1 MAFGRVK
8 RIRLSQFRATPYNAA
23 MTDTAQTPA
32 QSRDTFRGILL
43 MVASMAG
50 FAIEDMFIKWAA
62 AGMPTGQIL
71 LLLGVFGTPV
81 FAAMARNQGL
91 RTISRDALHPMV
103 VLRNLGEMVGT
114 AGFVTALALIPLSTA
129 TAVFQA
135 MPLFVTMGAALFL
148 GETVGWRRWSAIL
161 VGFAGVLLII
171 RPGLSGFQPEVLWSV
186 LAVFGLGVR
195 DLATRRI
202 PSTISTTQLSAW
214 GFVAVTILGAGML
227 VISGGAVVP
236 TGMQSLWLTGALIC
250 GLGAYWALT
259 QANRLGEVAVITPFR
274 YSRLVFGLAI
284 GALVFSER
292 PDVITLCGAAL
303 ILLAGLYT
311 FARER
316 ARKRALS
323 ISPVSR

>member
-1 MAFGRVK
+1 MT
-8 RIRLSQFRATPYNAA
+8 QAA
-23 MTDTAQTPA
+23 PLPA
-32 QSRDTFRGILL
+32 HTRDNFRGILL

-71 LLLGVFGTPV
+71 LLLGVFGTPF
-81 FAAMARNQGL
+81 FAVLTRRQGL
-91 RTISRDALHPMV
+91 RVLMRDAVHPMV

-135 MPLFVTMGAALFL
+135 MPLFVTMGAAVFL

-171 RPGLSGFQPEVLWSV
+171 RPGLAGFQPETLWSL
-186 LAVFGLGVR
+186 LAVLGLGVR
-195 DLATRRI
+195 DLATRKI
-202 PSTISTTQLSAW
+202 PARISTTQLSAW
-214 GFVAVTILGAGML
+214 GFMAVAVLGAGML
-227 VISGGAVVP
+227 AASGGAVMP
-236 TGMQSLWLTGALIC
+236 SGGQSVWLTGALIC

-259 QANRLGEVAVITPFR
+259 QANRLGEVSAITPFR

-284 GALVFSER
+284 GAIVFGER
-292 PDVITLCGAAL
+292 PDVTTLSGAAL
-303 ILLAGLYT
+303 IIGAGLYS

-316 ARKRALS
+316 ARKRMLS